1 MENNKDNIIST
12 YGYYLDILDIIL
24 SDISNATLDDIQDVI
39 DELHV
44 ELNRIKEKE
53 DEMPTDKDNG
63 SKY

>member
-44 ELNRIKEKE
+44 ELNKIKEKE